1 MRRSHCMH
9 KLQRIVNIVVSI
21 GMVLFVGYSYITFP
35 RFPLT
40 SFPPYVT
47 LYYSIPF
54 LIFLAI
60 FNGVI
65 LYIRHK
71 ERIHR
76 WKEHATSNTDFPGE
90 PPVIQKPML

>member
-1 MRRSHCMH
+1 MH

-71 ERIHR
+71 KRIHR
-76 WKEHATSNTDFPGE
+76 QKEHTTSNTEFPGE
-90 PPVIQKPML
+90 PPVIQKPMI